1 MARAVIY
8 ARFSSERQRD
18 KSIEGQVRVCTEEAE
33 RNGDRVVRV
42 YADRAAS
49 DTTTERRAAFAEMIA
64 DSASGDWE
72 RDYLYKTD
80 RFARNR

>member
-18 KSIEGQVRVCTEEAE
+18 ESIEGQVRVCTEEAE

-49 DTTTERRAAFAEMIA
+49 GTTTERRAAFAEMIA

-72 RDYLYKTD
+72 GDYLYKTD